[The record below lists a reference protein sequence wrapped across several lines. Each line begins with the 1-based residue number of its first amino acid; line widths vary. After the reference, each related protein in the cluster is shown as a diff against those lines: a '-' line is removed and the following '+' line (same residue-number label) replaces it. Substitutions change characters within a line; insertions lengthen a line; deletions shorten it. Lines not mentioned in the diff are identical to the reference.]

1 MLRPAYLLALSLF
14 AAVIAQVPSDQTKP
28 ADEAKES
35 LSQSEGAVAIAGKKF
50 EYRATA
56 GTLPLKDD
64 KGKRSA
70 SMFFIAYTRKDAPDA
85 SKRPITF
92 CFNGGPGS
100 SSVWLHLGAFGPRRV
115 LMSDEGEALRPPTKL
130 VENEW
135 SILDL
140 TDLVFIDPIS
150 TGYSRPAEPKDAK
163 SFHGVEEDIQSV
175 GEFIRLYTSRFE
187 RWASPKYLAGE
198 SYGTTRA
205 AALAGHLQ
213 DQLGMRLNGV
223 LLVSVVLNFQTVR
236 FDEGNDLPYTLFLPG
251 YAATAWYHKKLGK
264 AAPAE
269 LSKVLEEAA
278 AFAEKDY
285 ALALR
290 KGSRLSSD
298 ERTAVAKKVAG
309 LTGLS
314 EGYVLRSNLRIGAHR
329 FMRELLRDRGQ
340 TVGRFD
346 SRLKGKDA
354 DDVGERPDYD
364 PSYAAVQGPF
374 TASLNAY
381 VRGELKYK
389 SDLPYEILTGRVREW
404 SYGPGGTNRYLN
416 VAPALRGAMTKNPS
430 LRVFVASGYY
440 DLATPYSA
448 TQYTF
453 DHLGDR
459 GLLDRVR
466 MAYYESGHMM
476 YIHKPSLKKL
486 KADIA
491 AFMEG
496 GRRDTRSG
504 VPKSESRSQK

>member
-1 MLRPAYLLALSLF
+1 MTRPACLLALCAAAF
-14 AAVIAQVPSDQTKP
+14 AVAKAPPDPTKP

-35 LSQSEGAVAIAGKKF
+35 LSVTEGAVAVGGKKV

-56 GTLPLKDD
+56 GTLPLKDEA
-64 KGKRSA
+64 GKRTA
-70 SMFFIAYTRKDAPDA
+70 SVFFVAYTRKGVGDAG
-85 SKRPITF
+85 KRPITF

-115 LMSDEGEALRPPTKL
+115 LMSDEGEALPPPARL

-140 TDLVFIDPIS
+140 TDLVFIDPVS
-150 TGYSRPAEPKDAK
+150 TGYSRPAEPKEARG
-163 SFHGVEEDIQSV
+163 FHGVEGDVRSV
-175 GEFIRLYTSRFE
+175 GEFIRLYTTRFE

-205 AALAGHLQ
+205 AALAAHLQ

-223 LLVSVVLNFQTVR
+223 LLVSVVLNFQTIR
-236 FDEGNDLPYTLFLPG
+236 FEEGNDLPYTLFLPG

-269 LSKVLEEAA
+269 LPKLLEEAE
-278 AFAEKDY
+278 AFAGKEY

-290 KGSRLSSD
+290 KGSRLPD
-298 ERTAVAKKVAG
+298 EERQAVAGRVAA

-314 EGYVLRSNLRIGAHR
+314 EGYVLRSNLRVGSHR
-329 FMRELLRDRGQ
+329 FMRELLRDRGE

-346 SRLKGKDA
+346 SRLKGKDL
-354 DDVGERPDYD
+354 DDAGERPDYD
-364 PSYAAVQGPF
+364 PSYAAVQGPY

-381 VRGELKYK
+381 VRGALKYK
-389 SDLPYEILTGRVREW
+389 SDLPYEVLTGRVRSW
-404 SYGPGGTNRYLN
+404 DFGPGGTNRYLN

-448 TQYTF
+448 TRYTL
-453 DHLGDR
+453 DHLGAR
-459 GLLDRVR
+459 SLLDRVTVR
-466 MAYYESGHMM
+466 HYEAGHMM
-476 YIHKPSLKKL
+476 YTHKPSLVKL
-486 KADIA
+486 KADVARFLGGGPAEA
-491 AFMEG
+491 AAE
-496 GRRDTRSG
+496 
-504 VPKSESRSQK
+504 